1 MIFIHTFLIIS
12 LNLGTTCL
20 TFEEDP
26 EPFGKVRDYNVKQ
39 ICKELKIE
47 VIQVVSHTLYKLEKY
62 CLLYNRKKKCFEE
75 NLHYSFFSSTF
86 ILIVYFVNFLLF

>member
-1 MIFIHTFLIIS
+1 MGWVLMFFNTSSNDFHSHVLIIS

-47 VIQVVSHTLYKLEKY
+47 VIQIVSHTLYKLEKY
-62 CLLYNRKKKCFEE
+62 CLPYNRKNNKIF
-75 NLHYSFFSSTF
+75 
-86 ILIVYFVNFLLF
+86 